1 MSRNWGTTIYA
12 LLDQDG
18 PFATAEKPP
27 GTALFSPLARKRATE
42 LRRKNLVTKYR
53 ATRNQIF
60 ELLNVRTYQEIQALI
75 KDSEKRKAADRRAYL
90 LLGNMFGIHG
100 SEREIISRV
109 NSYSQTADSVIRYL
123 NNKVLSRYA
132 PFIEITNEID
142 IASSPVDLLLIMFD
156 NRYHKKARFEAK
168 RKLILM
174 SLAGSIDQRERE
186 TDIENKFAEFLHFL
200 NRYVWSPDIK
210 IGELKLFYLLSRH
223 EPERFACTEVKV
235 LTEAQAAKVN
245 LEPGQKLTLIKRRRF
260 RSNSKEVPIYV
271 SVRKKAP
278 EAKVLKL
285 IRKGEEN
292 PAIAVD
298 DELGLLGVLDTAAE
312 VKLFQKH
319 LTESAI
325 NAKSFMTLE
334 DITDTLNGGSRHN
347 SSNIGSSASTPMMKF
362 FARMGGMRVEFIV
375 HTNKTYLD
383 YIYKKDVSHDEY
395 EVKRIFDSGVAD
407 LLFPKEIYHLDMTSA
422 RDQLIRWF
430 RQRIENY

>member
-1 MSRNWGTTIYA
+1 MPRNWGNTIYA

-18 PFATAEKPP
+18 PFATADTPP
-27 GTALFSPLARKRATE
+27 GISLFSPLSRKRASE
-42 LRRKNLVTKYR
+42 LRLKNLVTKYR
-53 ATRNQIF
+53 ATRNQVF
-60 ELLNVRTYQEIQALI
+60 ELLNVNNYAEIQLLI
-75 KDSEKRKAADRRAYL
+75 NNRERREEADRRAYL

-123 NNKVLSRYA
+123 NNKVLSRYS

-186 TDIENKFAEFLHFL
+186 TDIETKFAEFLRFL
-200 NRYVWSPDIK
+200 NKYVWSPDIK
-210 IGELKLFYLLSRH
+210 IGELKLFYLLSHH
-223 EPERFACTEVKV
+223 EPEKFSCTDVKV
-235 LTEAQAAKVN
+235 LNEAEAVKVTP
-245 LEPGQKLTLIKRRRF
+245 EPGQKLTLIKRRRF
-260 RSNSKEVPIYV
+260 RAGSKEVPIYV

-298 DELGLLGVLDTAAE
+298 DELGLLGVLDTSAA
-312 VKLFQKH
+312 VKQFQKH

-325 NAKSFMTLE
+325 RAKSFMTLE
-334 DITDTLNGGSRHN
+334 DITDTLDGSSDHA
-347 SSNIGSSASTPMMKF
+347 SANIGSSASTPMMKF

-375 HTNKTYLD
+375 HTNRTYLD

-407 LLFPKEIYHLDMTSA
+407 LLFPREVYHLDMTAA
-422 RDQLIRWF
+422 RNQLIRWF